1 MGQKQVVTRTQI
13 AKMPGTDATHFLNS
27 RAGCVTKS
35 LGDRAGLQTFGFH
48 LINLPVG
55 SVASEFHRHLC
66 EEECVYIL
74 EGTGVAR
81 IGPDMFQV
89 EAGDFIGYPAG
100 GEAHDLRNTGSTHM
114 ICIIVGQRLG
124 FDVVDYPEQN
134 KRMYRHAGQLAD
146 LVDIA
151 AVSHPR
157 LLAA

>member
-1 MGQKQVVTRTQI
+1 MGQKQIITRTQI
-13 AKMPGTDATHFLNS
+13 AKMPGTGAVHFLNS
-27 RAGCVTKS
+27 RASCVTKS

-66 EEECVYIL
+66 EEECVYTL
-74 EGTGVAR
+74 EGSGVAR

-89 EAGDFIGYPAG
+89 EAGDFIVYPAG

-114 ICIIVGQRLG
+114 TCIIVGQRLG

-134 KRMYRHAGQLAD
+134 KRLYRHAGQPAD
-146 LVDIA
+146 LVDIT

-157 LLAA
+157 LFDD